1 MLHHNFNVLINPT
14 KTQLIPEIFLTYRKR
29 KKESFLSVE
38 AGLAT
43 LFAADETIN
52 V

>member
-14 KTQLIPEIFLTYRKR
+14 KTQLIPEIFLTKR
-29 KKESFLSVE
+29 IKESFLSVE